1 MSRKRDRYG
10 MTKISACVLAAALLV
25 ATALVW
31 PEPAMADDVQDARQ
45 MVDKA
50 RLAFENFMAD
60 KDLGPGVRSLV
71 KRAKGVLI
79 YPQVL
84 KGAFIWGI
92 SGGSGA
98 MLAYDNKTGKW
109 SGPAFYTIGEASFG
123 LQIGGEA
130 SEVILVALTDR
141 GVASLLSTSAKLG
154 ADVGIAVGP
163 VGAGAEAATANLSAD
178 LVSYSRSKGLY
189 AGISLEGAV
198 VAVRGGLNKAYYGK
212 EVTPTAI
219 LIQREVT
226 NPQGSCCLGNIA
238 RVVQEVMA
246 LVTQKGGEAT

>member
-1 MSRKRDRYG
+1 
-10 MTKISACVLAAALLV
+10 
-25 ATALVW
+25 
-31 PEPAMADDVQDARQ
+31 
-45 MVDKA
+45 
-50 RLAFENFMAD
+50 MAD
-60 KDLGPGVRSLV
+60 KDLEPTVRPLV

-79 YPQVL
+79 YPQIL
-84 KGAFIWGI
+84 KGAFIFGA
-92 SGGSGA
+92 SGGSGV
-98 MLAYDNKTGKW
+98 MLAYDEKAGKW
-109 SGPAFYTIGEASFG
+109 GGPAFYTIGEASFG

-219 LIQREVT
+219 LVQREVT
-226 NPQGSCCLGNIA
+226 NPQAAGLIGAVSKAAG
-238 RVVQEVMA
+238 
-246 LVTQKGGEAT
+246 K

>member
-1 MSRKRDRYG
+1 
-10 MTKISACVLAAALLV
+10 
-25 ATALVW
+25 
-31 PEPAMADDVQDARQ
+31 
-45 MVDKA
+45 
-50 RLAFENFMAD
+50 MAD

-109 SGPAFYTIGEASFG
+109 GGPAFYTIGEASFG

-178 LVSYSRSKGLY
+178 LVSYSRAKGLY

-198 VAVRGGLNKAYYGK
+198 GRPGRLG
-212 EVTPTAI
+212 TRRTTA
-219 LIQREVT
+219 R
-226 NPQGSCCLGNIA
+226 
-238 RVVQEVMA
+238 R
-246 LVTQKGGEAT
+246 

>member
-1 MSRKRDRYG
+1 
-10 MTKISACVLAAALLV
+10 
-25 ATALVW
+25 
-31 PEPAMADDVQDARQ
+31 MADDAQDARQ
-45 MVDKA
+45 MVEKA

-60 KDLGPGVRSLV
+60 KDLGPSVRSLV

-84 KGAFIWGI
+84 KGAFIFGA

-98 MLAYDNKTGKW
+98 MLAYDDKTGKW
-109 SGPAFYTIGEASFG
+109 GGPAFYTIGEASFG

-219 LIQREVT
+219 LVQREVT
-226 NPQGSCCLGNIA
+226 NPQAAGLIGAVSRAAG
-238 RVVQEVMA
+238 
-246 LVTQKGGEAT
+246 K

>member
-1 MSRKRDRYG
+1 MNSKGDRYG
-10 MTKISACVLAAALLV
+10 MTKISACVLAAALLT
-25 ATALVW
+25 ATAIVW
-31 PEPAMADDVQDARQ
+31 PVPAMADDAQDARQ
-45 MVDKA
+45 LVEKA
-50 RLAFENFMAD
+50 RLAFDNFMTD
-60 KDLGPGVRSLV
+60 KELGPSVRSLV

-84 KGAFIWGI
+84 KGAFIFGA

-98 MLAYDNKTGKW
+98 MLAYDDKAGRW
-109 SGPAFYTIGEASFG
+109 GGPAFYTIGEASFG

-198 VAVRGGLNKAYYGK
+198 VAVRDGLNKAYYGK

-219 LIQREVT
+219 LVQREVT
-226 NPQGSCCLGNIA
+226 NPQAAGLIGAVSKAAG
-238 RVVQEVMA
+238 
-246 LVTQKGGEAT
+246 K